1 GKQTLRV
8 PAIHKD
14 GHTLSIAF
22 TVAMLHDE
30 HHQGRGVVAVIRD
43 ETARFIEEKELKKRL
58 IELESKPGA

>member
-1 GKQTLRV
+1 
-8 PAIHKD
+8 
-14 GHTLSIAF
+14 F

-30 HHQGRGVVAVIRD
+30 HHQVSGGVAVIRD